1 MICAPT
7 IPQSDPLYRTH
18 MHPQCHTV
26 TSRVLERVTT
36 GLLAK
41 ISQDER
47 LHLTDQ
53 EGAPDESPT
62 STRNGAKLLVEDLRL
77 RKGVTRARLGG
88 GTTTRRVLPLV
99 NLSHQPTHHPHLT
112 SNQVSVKLNCRIFH
126 RVLERVQLSGASRED
141 AQEFHNSFH

>member
-7 IPQSDPLYRTH
+7 IPQSDPLYHTH
-18 MHPQCHTV
+18 TQYHTV
-26 TSRVLERVTT
+26 TSRVAERVTT

-62 STRNGAKLLVEDLRL
+62 STRNGANLVGWARFKVSEGGN
-77 RKGVTRARLGG
+77 KAETRGR
-88 GTTTRRVLPLV
+88 
-99 NLSHQPTHHPHLT
+99 NH
-112 SNQVSVKLNCRIFH
+112 
-126 RVLERVQLSGASRED
+126 D
-141 AQEFHNSFH
+141 

>member
-7 IPQSDPLYRTH
+7 IPHSNPLYRTH
-18 MHPQCHTV
+18 MHPQYHTV
-26 TSRVLERVTT
+26 TSRVAERVTT